1 MYCTRSAHCYLG
13 KATKSSEPRPI
24 SGSTLPRSVSLSTLE
39 VSLAVQRTKVL
50 DLGTCSIC
58 KEQIQHAI
66 YCVDRD
72 KPGRLVTLA
81 ADIAEGD

>member
-1 MYCTRSAHCYLG
+1 MYCTRSAHCYPG

-50 DLGTCSIC
+50 NLVDLGTCSIC

-81 ADIAEGD
+81 AERD